1 MVYLSCTRTL
11 NVHSAH
17 HTCCKHS
24 TPCHIG
30 SYHHIGTLPCLGL
43 PGEEEE
49 DCQGRGGELIK
60 IKGSE
65 AQLNSIQPL
74 LHDHSMKLM
83 IKQEMM
89 CLIAHTMN
97 TTHIH
102 NIHINKSVT
111 YIPGTC
117 KDSSFQHTQD
127 TCTLQECRCSSL

>member
-1 MVYLSCTRTL
+1 M
-11 NVHSAH
+11 
-17 HTCCKHS
+17 
-24 TPCHIG
+24 
-30 SYHHIGTLPCLGL
+30 
-43 PGEEEE
+43 
-49 DCQGRGGELIK
+49 IK

-65 AQLNSIQPL
+65 AQLDSIQPL

-83 IKQEMM
+83 LKQEMM

-127 TCTLQECRCSSL
+127 TCTLQDCRCSSL